1 MEYNGQVGGRAYHT
15 DFGKQADG
23 SPYVIE
29 LGANWIQGLGA
40 ELDGGPGKAARD
52 FPHDSF
58 TKSMLENPIWALVR
72 ILHFQVVMY

>member
-1 MEYNGQVGGRAYHT
+1 MEYNGEVGGRAHHT

-40 ELDGGPGKAARD
+40 EVDGGPGESSE
-52 FPHDSF
+52 FVP
-58 TKSMLENPIWALVR
+58 
-72 ILHFQVVMY
+72 